1 MFVVDGVSLK
11 YSTLPNEGFVQ
22 IVTKYSGNKTVCW
35 QSLTNEVVNIFCRQ
49 LGYTRMASNVSKVPP
64 SNQDAIFS
72 GSIECNGGKQNLS
85 QCSFTISNES
95 CSEIS
100 YIECKFYTERIH
112 EPKKAEKIN
121 NVTFISYILGF
132 ICDRPLLEDKE
143 RFPDSSFTAS
153 ASSKGRSPSDARIS
167 SGSSWC
173 APVADG
179 KHYLQVD
186 FGRLYVIYYFV
197 TFGETTSPKWVT
209 TYNLNYTV
217 DLINWKSVWVIAIYI
232 IFRLIHFIIYFVMRR
247 KRCNLKN
254 GHISS
259 LHAFIKPVILLLSS
273 DLGKQKCLQ

>member
-22 IVTKYSGNKTVCW
+22 IVTKYSGNKNVCW
-35 QSLTNEVVNIFCRQ
+35 QSLTNEAAKIFCRQ

-72 GSIECNGGKQNLS
+72 GSIKCTSGGKNLS
-85 QCSFTISNES
+85 QCSFTTSNEN

-100 YIECKFYTERIH
+100 YVECKFYTKRIH
-112 EPKKAEKIN
+112 ERKKAEKIK

-132 ICDRPLLEDKE
+132 ICNRPLLGDKQI
-143 RFPDSSFTAS
+143 FPDSSFTAS
-153 ASSKGRSPSDARIS
+153 ASSEGRSPSDARIS

-179 KHYLQVD
+179 KHYLQVNL
-186 FGRLYVIYYFV
+186 GRLYVIYNFA
-197 TFGETTSPKWVT
+197 TFGDTTNPKWVT

-217 DLINWKSVWVIAIYI
+217 DGINWKSVRDHAVIARY
-232 IFRLIHFIIYFVMRR
+232 YFA
-247 KRCNLKN
+247 
-254 GHISS
+254 G
-259 LHAFIKPVILLLSS
+259 
-273 DLGKQKCLQ
+273 

>member
-22 IVTKYSGNKTVCW
+22 IVTKYNGIKNVCW
-35 QSLTNEVVNIFCRQ
+35 QSLTNQAANIFCRQ

-72 GSIECNGGKQNLS
+72 GSIECSSGEKNLS

-100 YIECKFYTERIH
+100 YIKCKFYTERIH
-112 EPKKAEKIN
+112 ERKKAEKIK

-132 ICDRPLLEDKE
+132 ICDKALLEEKQ

-153 ASSKGRSPSDARIS
+153 ASSESQSPSDARIS

-173 APVADG
+173 APAADG

-186 FGRLYVIYYFV
+186 FGRRYVIYYFV
-197 TFGETTSPKWVT
+197 TFGDTTSPKWVT

-217 DLINWKSVWVIAIYI
+217 DGINWKSVWVIAIYI

-247 KRCNLKN
+247 KRYNLKN
-254 GHISS
+254 SNISL
-259 LHAFIKPVILLLSS
+259 LHNCV
-273 DLGKQKCLQ
+273 

>member
-1 MFVVDGVSLK
+1 MDGVSLS
-11 YSTLPNEGFVQ
+11 YSSLPNEGFVQ
-22 IVTKYSGNKTVCW
+22 IATKYSGTKSVCW
-35 QSLTNEVVNIFCRQ
+35 QSLTNEAANIVCRQ

-72 GSIECNGGKQNLS
+72 GSIECNGGEKNLS

-100 YIECKFYTERIH
+100 YIKCKFHTERIQ
-112 EPKKAEKIN
+112 EQTKAEKIKN
-121 NVTFISYILGF
+121 ITFISRILGF
-132 ICDRPLLEDKE
+132 SCANPLLGDKQ

-173 APVADG
+173 APVSDD

-186 FGRLYVIYYFV
+186 LGGVYVINNFV
-197 TFGETTSPKWVT
+197 TFGDTTSPKWVT

-217 DLINWKSVWVIAIYI
+217 DGINWKSVWDHAVIVIYI
-232 IFRLIHFIIYFVMRR
+232 IFRLIHFIIYFGLGR
-247 KRCNLKN
+247 KRYNLKN
-254 GHISS
+254 SNISS
-259 LHAFIKPVILLLSS
+259 LHPRIY
-273 DLGKQKCLQ
+273 

>member
-1 MFVVDGVSLK
+1 MFVVDDVSLK

-22 IVTKYSGNKTVCW
+22 IVTKYSGTRNVCW
-35 QSLTNEVVNIFCRQ
+35 QSLTNEAANIFCRQ
-49 LGYTRMASNVSKVPP
+49 LGYMRMASNVSKVPP

-72 GSIECNGGKQNLS
+72 GSIECSSGEKNLS

-100 YIECKFYTERIH
+100 YIKCKFYTKRIH
-112 EPKKAEKIN
+112 ERKKAEKIK

-132 ICDRPLLEDKE
+132 ICDRPLLGDKQ

-153 ASSKGRSPSDARIS
+153 ASSEGRSPSDARIS

-173 APVADG
+173 APAADG

-186 FGRLYVIYYFV
+186 LGRLYVIYNFV
-197 TFGETTSPKWVT
+197 TFGDTTSPKWVT

-217 DLINWKSVWVIAIYI
+217 DGINWKSVRNQPVIAIYI
-232 IFRLIHFIIYFVMRR
+232 IFKLIDSMIYFVMGR
-247 KRCNLKN
+247 KRYNLKN
-254 GHISS
+254 SNIYL
-259 LHAFIKPVILLLSS
+259 LHN
-273 DLGKQKCLQ
+273 CL